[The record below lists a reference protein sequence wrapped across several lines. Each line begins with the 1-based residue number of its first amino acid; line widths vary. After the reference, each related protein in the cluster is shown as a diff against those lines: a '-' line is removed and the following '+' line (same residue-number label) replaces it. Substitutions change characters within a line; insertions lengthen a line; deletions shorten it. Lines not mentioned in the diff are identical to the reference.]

1 MQEWGGK
8 RYDTDWYEIDAEGNR
23 TGDQKDWG
31 ADRAHA
37 ETQPGGAWNFSPE
50 VIAANPVASDR
61 TRPTYGTPTQPLPAP
76 GSGVAGAAPYGTA
89 PNGSTAGGATNY
101 QVPSANSPAPAWMNW
116 QPPSEYDYNTSAMG
130 NLLGAPATGTPP
142 ATAGTNAPTA
152 GRAPAGSV
160 DYQAAENIR
169 AQQQGGGRL
178 PPEQPPPGGW
188 GDDGG
193 GQVSAGGSPSF
204 NEATGTYTTAGVK
217 SPTGSLG
224 GAQANPITATLG
236 SAPQPGAP
244 GSLENSLYSS
254 VTNQINGPTTV
265 DRNDP
270 AYKQQIDAYNANN
283 QRATDRQ
290 RAVAAQRAHAT
301 GTDAS
306 GGYDGMI
313 NRVTQDQGLNE
324 SAFEAQLMDRLGTQN
339 IERQSRAQQL
349 GAGLIGQDKGNALTR
364 EQMAQ
369 QNTQFGTGQR
379 NALWMNNQGNQLQ
392 RELGLGDLGIR
403 QQGLSLQQQ
412 LGLGDLDYR
421 RDALGQQLALSQA
434 GLNQQALMQLLNG
447 Y

>member
-1 MQEWGGK
+1 VDDPRVGTGGYSNG
-8 RYDTDWYEIDAEGNR
+8 R
-23 TGDQKDWG
+23 GD
-31 ADRAHA
+31 
-37 ETQPGGAWNFSPE
+37 F
-50 VIAANPVASDR
+50 AAA
-61 TRPTYGTPTQPLPAP
+61 Q
-76 GSGVAGAAPYGTA
+76 AGAQTNIPQGPTRLAPI
-89 PNGSTAGGATNY
+89 
-101 QVPSANSPAPAWMNW
+101 
-116 QPPSEYDYNTSAMG
+116 QPD
-130 NLLGAPATGTPP
+130 
-142 ATAGTNAPTA
+142 
-152 GRAPAGSV
+152 GRA
-160 DYQAAENIR
+160 
-169 AQQQGGGRL
+169 
-178 PPEQPPPGGW
+178 
-188 GDDGG
+188 
-193 GQVSAGGSPSF
+193 
-204 NEATGTYTTAGVK
+204 
-217 SPTGSLG
+217 LG
-224 GAQANPITATLG
+224 GAQAAPITPTLG

-270 AYKQQIDAYNANN
+270 AYQQQINAYNANN

-290 RAVAAQRAHAT
+290 RAAAAARMHAT

-306 GGYDGMI
+306 GGFDGMV

-369 QNTQFGTGQR
+369 QNTQFGTGQK

-403 QQGLSLQQQ
+403 QQGLGLQQQ

-434 GLNQQALMQLLNG
+434 GLNQQALMALLNG